1 MGLHN
6 RKRSEWSREANCQ
19 DIPNGDYDTLFF
31 PSKGRPRLNPPYM
44 KYCEP
49 CPVARE
55 CLLWAVVHEAEGVWG
70 GVTEAQR
77 RALPAKIRRD
87 LLIQA
92 KAEGWFEPDWKDYLN
107 YQIPR
112 QYSLGT
118 SPEFEAFLSVDE
130 FQFDFEKTPQGQE
143 VRNVVSTKVV
153 LSGTI
158 PIPNGAPVAL
168 KSHNVFQFDFEV
180 L

>member
-19 DIPNGDYDTLFF
+19 DIPNGDYDSLFF

-77 RALPAKIRRD
+77 RALPAKIRKD
-87 LLIQA
+87 LLNQA
-92 KAEGWFEPDWKDYLN
+92 KAEGWYEPHWKSYLN
-107 YQIPR
+107 YQVPQLYHSESEDFDLIV
-112 QYSLGT
+112 
-118 SPEFEAFLSVDE
+118 SVDE
-130 FQFDFEKTPQGQE
+130 FQFDFEKTPVGQE
-143 VRNVVSTKVV
+143 VQSAVLSMAAPSEITLIPTAAPVV
-153 LSGTI
+153 L
-158 PIPNGAPVAL
+158 
-168 KSHNVFQFDFEV
+168 KSRTEFQFDFEV